1 MPEWIPTFT
10 LPNITLTETIE
21 SQGIA
26 LVSTADPRLAE
37 ICNSYPAFAKYVAS
51 FKTEFGR
58 SVAPSFILCHQDT
71 PPSFKTVDALA
82 AFRDAVSMSVIPYS
96 WARSLRHGGPF
107 GGIFYSNWFHIYPW
121 TMDKNYEHLVTLT
134 LATHAMDEVTR
145 LVGQSSPAF
154 SPRHL
159 DMNAVD
165 QTLLAALLERWQRS
179 YRAEMPAHDDVALFR
194 SLNMANS
201 AALLPAGPEAT
212 MYDIGR
218 SVALWVS
225 AFEILAPAKHQGYA
239 AIYDL
244 LRKVEYEISELSGD
258 TYQAYGFSQSNRLEP
273 LTCWVYGEIYHAR
286 NDFLHGNPIT
296 PKRLFVEKSDRALSS
311 YTAPL
316 YRLALTGLLDL
327 TWRKP
332 WPPKED
338 AQAFGKA
345 ISDRMDFKHC
355 QVEIERAIATV
366 NRRPPDSPV
375 PSAIRT
381 L

>member
-1 MPEWIPTFT
+1 
-10 LPNITLTETIE
+10 
-21 SQGIA
+21 
-26 LVSTADPRLAE
+26 
-37 ICNSYPAFAKYVAS
+37 
-51 FKTEFGR
+51 
-58 SVAPSFILCHQDT
+58 
-71 PPSFKTVDALA
+71 
-82 AFRDAVSMSVIPYS
+82 
-96 WARSLRHGGPF
+96 
-107 GGIFYSNWFHIYPW
+107 
-121 TMDKNYEHLVTLT
+121 MDKNYEHLVTLT

>member
-1 MPEWIPTFT
+1 MIPAVV
-10 LPNITLTETIE
+10 ET
-21 SQGIA
+21 
-26 LVSTADPRLAE
+26 V
-37 ICNSYPAFAKYVAS
+37 FKKYVAS

-58 SVAPSFILCHQDT
+58 PVAPSFILCHKDA
-71 PPSFKTVDALA
+71 PPSFRTVDALA

-96 WARSLRHGGPF
+96 WARALRHRGPF

-121 TMDKNYEHLVTLT
+121 TLDKNYEHLVTLT
-134 LATHAMDEVTR
+134 MATNAMDEVKR

-159 DMNAVD
+159 DTYSVD
-165 QTLLAALLERWQRS
+165 ITLLTALLDRWQRT
-179 YRAEMPAHDDVALFR
+179 YRAETPDRADVALFR

-201 AALLPAGPEAT
+201 AALLPGGPEAT

-218 SVALWVS
+218 GVALWVS
-225 AFEILAPAKHQGYA
+225 AFEILAPSRSQGYL

-244 LRKVEYEISELSGD
+244 LRKVEYEYSDLIGH
-258 TYQAYGFSQSNRLEP
+258 TYQAYGYSQTNRMEP
-273 LTCWVYGEIYHAR
+273 LACWVYGEIYHAR

-296 PKRLFVEKSDRALSS
+296 PKRLLVERSNRALNN

-338 AQAFGKA
+338 AKAFGKA
-345 ISDRMDFKHC
+345 ISDRMDFRRY
-355 QVEIERAIATV
+355 QGDIEVAISTINHADT
-366 NRRPPDSPV
+366 SIV

>member
-1 MPEWIPTFT
+1 
-10 LPNITLTETIE
+10 
-21 SQGIA
+21 
-26 LVSTADPRLAE
+26 
-37 ICNSYPAFAKYVAS
+37 
-51 FKTEFGR
+51 
-58 SVAPSFILCHQDT
+58 
-71 PPSFKTVDALA
+71 
-82 AFRDAVSMSVIPYS
+82 
-96 WARSLRHGGPF
+96 
-107 GGIFYSNWFHIYPW
+107 
-121 TMDKNYEHLVTLT
+121 
-134 LATHAMDEVTR
+134 
-145 LVGQSSPAF
+145 
-154 SPRHL
+154 
-159 DMNAVD
+159 
-165 QTLLAALLERWQRS
+165 
-179 YRAEMPAHDDVALFR
+179 
-194 SLNMANS
+194 MANS